1 MNKKR
6 MSMDEEKFLSS
17 YDITAFERPSV
28 AADVAVLSMFEEE
41 TDNHR
46 KDSEARIHL
55 LLIKRGEHPYINS
68 WALPGGFLRPTETVE
83 SCAVREIREET
94 NLSLSTLIPIGV
106 FSEPDRDPRGRI
118 LSAAFVSIINEKAA
132 VTGGTDAIGAAWF
145 ALDYQCEDDRLRI
158 CLTGGGE
165 QLTAELRRV
174 KSSFGCPV
182 FEEISNDGLA
192 FDHAKIIATA
202 LMALQ
207 EQLEEGELAFSFL
220 PERFTLS
227 ALQRVYE
234 MIGGAPLLTAN
245 FRRKTAHLVR
255 ETEEFTEGAGH
266 RPARLFVRN
275 TEKETSWKK

>member
-1 MNKKR
+1 MNQKR
-6 MSMDEEKFLSS
+6 TSVDEEKFLSS

-28 AADVAVLSMFEEE
+28 AADVAVFSMFEEE

-55 LLIKRGEHPYINS
+55 LLIKRGEHPYMNG
-68 WALPGGFLRPTETVE
+68 WALPGGFLRPDETIE
-83 SCAVREIREET
+83 ACAVREVREET
-94 NLSLSTLIPIGV
+94 NLSLSTLIPIGI

-118 LSAAFVSIINEKAA
+118 LSAAFVSIINENAA

-145 ALDYQCEDDRLRI
+145 ALDYQCADDRLRI

-165 QLTAELRRV
+165 QLTAELARV
-174 KSSFGCPV
+174 KSSFGCTA

-202 LMALQ
+202 LMTLR
-207 EQLEEGELAFSFL
+207 ERLEEGNVAFAFL

-227 ALQRVYE
+227 ALQKVYE
-234 MIGGAPLLTAN
+234 MIGGETLLTAN